1 MACHAIDYGFESRRD
16 RFGWLLKRRREKIVN
31 LLPKNLG
38 GSNPSLATMKD
49 IQNLKQAFDITED
62 AIRAYSESVY
72 AASWMYNI
80 EDTIRIAIDTN
91 DRSVLS
97 YFKSYQLSAMR
108 TLLWFQYWVVYCN
121 GEVILSKTITHN
133 KWDSQVNPAD

>member
-1 MACHAIDYGFESRRD
+1 M
-16 RFGWLLKRRREKIVN
+16 
-31 LLPKNLG
+31 KN
-38 GSNPSLATMKD
+38 TE
-49 IQNLKQAFDITED
+49 NLKQAFDITED
-62 AIRAYSESVY
+62 AIREYSKSVY

-91 DRSVLS
+91 DRAVLS

-108 TLLWFQYWVVYCN
+108 TLLWFEYWVVYHD
-121 GEVILSKTITHN
+121 GEVILSKISKTVTHN